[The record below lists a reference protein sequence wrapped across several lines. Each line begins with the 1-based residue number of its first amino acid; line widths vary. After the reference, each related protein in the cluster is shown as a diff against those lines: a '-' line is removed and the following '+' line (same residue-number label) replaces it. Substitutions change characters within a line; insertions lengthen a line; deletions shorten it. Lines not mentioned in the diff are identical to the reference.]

1 MSLPALA
8 DKNIRKEWSERSEAD
23 TDEIYGSP
31 TRDRSKTSRSESH
44 SELFFSAAEE
54 ANTSSDELVSLSSS
68 LPGAIN
74 KIHPPLIPTISSD
87 AIPAVVHST
96 PSSSSSLL
104 SRTTSNISFNSVESS
119 TDDFSLVDLHL
130 QSSRPVVDSPILLA
144 SYMTHL
150 AGVECSNWSS
160 PAPKFPSGIH
170 SRTRPK
176 FVLVKKGF
184 SSFRLVDRPVS
195 TPGAHSKPFAFSSPQ
210 KAEDKSTNAWDTI
223 EEDKNG
229 MRSDATSVLVK
240 IGRPINA
247 MFCPLTLESAQRF
260 TEALV
265 PTLEL
270 LHPMTFMTRVYSRC
284 IGLHSYPHFLPFHFH
299 FFSLASTPF

>member
-1 MSLPALA
+1 MSLPSLA
-8 DKNIRKEWSERSEAD
+8 KRSQRSDWSERSEGETNED
-23 TDEIYGSP
+23 IYESP
-31 TRDRSKTSRSESH
+31 TQDRSKASRSESH
-44 SELFFSAAEE
+44 SEMFYSATEEAEEEEEEE

-68 LPGAIN
+68 LPGNIN
-74 KIHPPLIPTISSD
+74 QLHPPLMPTVRAAD
-87 AIPAVVHST
+87 AIPVVIHST
-96 PSSSSSLL
+96 PSSSSSPL

-160 PAPKFPSGIH
+160 PAPKFPTGIH

-184 SSFRLVDRPVS
+184 SSFRLVDRPVC
-195 TPGAHSKPFAFSSPQ
+195 TPGAHSKTFAFSSPQ
-210 KAEDKSTNAWDTI
+210 RAEEKCINAWDTI

-265 PTLEL
+265 PTLEH

-284 IGLHSYPHFLPFHFH
+284 IGTSIPRSCLL
-299 FFSLASTPF
+299 